1 MHDRLMWP
9 LLLWKTWRRPLYV
22 LVLCLILGSCGG
34 TAPLAPA
41 PAQVTITFAVP
52 DWELEQGSVS
62 KVVAEFERQN
72 PDIHIALK
80 SSSEILGLPPNSFS
94 FEEGTWRRLAAA
106 ADVFR
111 VPMSYGGLPRQALRE
126 GAVRDLAPFIE
137 ADPTFQA
144 SDFQPGALA
153 AASWDGGI
161 WALPTALDYE
171 VILYDKAAFA
181 AAGLSDPKPG
191 WTWSEFAQAAMTL
204 TTRVGGQVTRWGFVN
219 ELFGHM
225 PAYYVE
231 LRAGAMLEQTG
242 VTPAPLFTGPEA
254 VAAVHWWRDLIVE
267 AQAVPFPNVPDGD
280 GSGRTLVEQKLAA
293 LAAYSFQTA
302 ALRVRMK
309 SQEFGVAPYPSASPI
324 YIEQLC
330 MSAGTAHPEA
340 VWRWLNFATRQMP
353 FSMPPQMTYS
363 YLPVRRSVAETAR
376 FWADLP
382 TDVAD
387 TLRYAATHPMRF
399 TLTDWPVAYQSL
411 NDALLAVFRGEQP
424 VEAALAAA
432 QAQALT
438 ALQAEASRLATVTP
452 APVVI
457 ATAEPPAPANA
468 TRITFLTTGDIGN
481 AAALRAAA
489 QQFRGAHPDVV
500 VEVKTDNVA
509 ATDLAAL
516 AGQADC
522 FQAMPNLD
530 QPEITR
536 ALLSLEP
543 FLEAD
548 TTLAGQ
554 DFFPVL
560 LAQYQRNGQRWGL
573 PAAAQPYVIEY
584 NPVLLAAANIAIPPP
599 TWSLADFLA
608 LAQQLT
614 GGTGDTKRYGF
625 VATREPLEL
634 LAFIEQ
640 QGGRLLDD
648 TQTPPAAAFADP
660 ATVKAVQWY
669 ADLRLRHGIM
679 PATTEDVQA
688 LISAGR
694 AALWVGPLA
703 DSGLP
708 DVGVLPFPQ
717 GTASTPAALLHTTGY
732 FISAQTA
739 APQACWVWIRFL
751 TYQPA
756 VTAGLPARRSVAT
769 SDAYRQRVGTVR
781 ADAYLAAV
789 TNRKQPSTL
798 VRLAGQDWLAP
809 YLTWFDEAY
818 QRIIKEEAPAD
829 AALAEAQ
836 KKADAYYACVKVA
849 DTLRSIEGYRACARQ
864 ADPNKGW

>member
-1 MHDRLMWP
+1 MLRRCTP
-9 LLLWKTWRRPLYV
+9 KANLLLLCRKAMLKNLFRLL
-22 LVLCLILGSCGG
+22 LVCLALSACR
-34 TAPLAPA
+34 APA
-41 PAQVTITFAVP
+41 LMEPASARVTLTFAVP

-72 PDIHIALK
+72 PDIHIVLK

-94 FEEGTWRRLAAA
+94 FREDTWRRLAAA

-111 VPMSYGGLPRQALRE
+111 VPTA
-126 GAVRDLAPFIE
+126 
-137 ADPTFQA
+137 
-144 SDFQPGALA
+144 DFQPGALA
-153 AASWDGGI
+153 AASWNSGI

-181 AAGLSDPKPG
+181 AAGLSNPQPG
-191 WTWSEFAQAAMTL
+191 WTWSEFARAATAL
-204 TTRVGGQVTRWGFVN
+204 TIRDGAQVTRWGFVN
-219 ELFGHM
+219 ELFGSM

-231 LRAGAMLEQTG
+231 LRAGVVLEEQTDA
-242 VTPAPLFTGPEA
+242 TPAPLFTSPEA
-254 VAAVHWWRDLIVE
+254 VTAAHWWRDLIVE
-267 AQAVPFPNVPDGD
+267 AQAVPFPDAPRGD

-293 LAAYSFQTA
+293 LAAYSLQTA
-302 ALRVRMK
+302 TLRVRMK
-309 SQEFGVAPYPSASPI
+309 PQEFGVAPYPSASPI
-324 YIEQLC
+324 NIEQLC
-330 MSAGTAHPEA
+330 MSASTAHPEA
-340 VWRWLNFATRQMP
+340 AWRWLNFATRQMP
-353 FSMPPQMTYS
+353 FSMPPQMTYNR
-363 YLPVRRSVAETAR
+363 LPARVSVAETAR

-382 TDVAD
+382 ADVAE
-387 TLRYAATHPMRF
+387 TLRHAAAHPTRS
-399 TLTDWPVAYQSL
+399 TLFDWPVAYQAL
-411 NDALLAVFRGEQP
+411 NDALLAVFHGEQP

-438 ALQAEASRLATVTP
+438 ALQAEASRLAAVTP
-452 APVVI
+452 APVI
-457 ATAEPPAPANA
+457 ITTTEPPAPAGA

-536 ALLSLEP
+536 AILSLEP

-584 NPVLLAAANIAIPPP
+584 NPVLFAAANVAMPPP
-599 TWSLADFLA
+599 TWSLADFLT

-625 VATREPLEL
+625 VAAREPLEL

-669 ADLRLRHGIM
+669 ADLRLRHSVM
-679 PATTEDVQA
+679 PATTEDAQA
-688 LISAGR
+688 LIAAGR

-717 GTASTPAALLHTTGY
+717 GAARTPAALLHTTGY

-739 APQACWVWIRFL
+739 APQACWAWIRFL
-751 TYQPA
+751 ADQPG
-756 VTAGLPARRSVAT
+756 VTAGLPARRSVAM
-769 SDAYRQRVGTVR
+769 SDAYRQRVGAKR

-789 TNRKQPSTL
+789 TNREQPSTL

-809 YLTWFDEAY
+809 YLVWLEKAY
-818 QRIIKEEAPAD
+818 QRIIKEEVPAD

-836 KKADAYYACVKVA
+836 KKADAYRRCVITT
-849 DTLRSIEGYRACARQ
+849 DTLPAAEGYQACFRQ
-864 ADPNKGW
+864 VDPQAAGN